1 LNGIDPVVEWCGIEV
16 ESVVRWVLLLRRSA
30 VGWGWGRPESEREM
44 KTKIKEND

>member
-1 LNGIDPVVEWCGIEV
+1 VCAVVEWCGIEV